1 MTPDL
6 PSSLLP
12 ALLDALPLRLTLKSA
27 CGRLLWLNR
36 AAAEALGAPA
46 AELLGR
52 AEQELLPAAAWR
64 AQDEIQTRL
73 ITDGPADV
81 RDEFNAEERRGWRV
95 TRLALSGPDGERL
108 LLVCAADIGLLP
120 DALSLSEA
128 HAPGAW
134 RSLIDQLPFGLSLK
148 TAAGE
153 LKLVNRYTAQRV
165 GQTPQQLEGR
175 TMAAVSTLV
184 QQQMAGLDAQVLATG
199 GPVSADFETR
209 LAFGLDE
216 ERFQRVSKTL
226 VELPGFAAPLILTTT
241 VEVTDLRRAEQQAQR
256 SMELLRAVT
265 DTSPSMVSV
274 KDPDQRYV
282 LVNRVY
288 CEICGLSEAEMLGR
302 TPFEVHPN
310 HAEVRRWIEAD
321 RLVLETGAT
330 HEQEDHMVVG
340 GVERVV
346 WSIKRPLRRA
356 DGRLQVLCV
365 ATDIT
370 AMRLAELAL
379 RDALRRA
386 EQASEAKSRF
396 LANIS
401 HEIRTPINGMM
412 GMTDLV
418 LASALQPRQ
427 REYLQ
432 VARTSADALLAIVNE
447 VLDLSK
453 IEAGGMGIERLRFDL
468 HALLR
473 ELSQS
478 TASTAH
484 AKGLD
489 FELQVSPELPRWVL
503 GDLVRLRQVLANLL
517 GNACKFTEQGHVLL
531 RVMPGPQRT
540 TGFAVRDTGPGIAPD
555 RQQRVFEAF
564 AQGDDSTTRRHGG
577 TGLGLTISQRLV
589 ELMGGRLRLDSAI
602 GQGSSF
608 EFALALPGN
617 PDEPGVPDEPL
628 MGRRIA
634 WLALHRPGSG
644 FLPQLLRRFGAQVL
658 LIEAE
663 GEGLGPGQPPAGLAD
678 FDTLVLDCASIS
690 TLPEAVQSLLR
701 GWQAL
706 LPLRR
711 LLVLQRLDLGLNP
724 ASPGMGRLQRLA
736 LPVLPLDLLRALQGR
751 IDEGAAG
758 PPMPAPAGADENLL
772 RGKSVLLAE
781 DNLVNRLVVQAV
793 VERLG
798 GSLTVA
804 EDGAQAWQ
812 LLQHQRFDL
821 VLMDIQMPRLDGV
834 EVLARRRALEDAQ
847 GLPPARVIA
856 MTAHAMQGDRE
867 RFLASGFD
875 AYLSKPFSIGQLS
888 AEIVRMAP
896 LA

>member
-1 MTPDL
+1 MTPAL
-6 PSSLLP
+6 PSTLLQT
-12 ALLDALPLRLTLKSA
+12 LLDVLPLRLTLKTEQ
-27 CGRLLWLNR
+27 GRLLWLNR
-36 AAAEALGAPA
+36 AAAEALGASA

-52 AEQELLPAAAWR
+52 AEQDLLPEASWL
-64 AQDEIQTRL
+64 AQEL
-73 ITDGPADV
+73 IEAGLLTGGPADV
-81 RDEFNAEERRGWRV
+81 RDEFDAAASRRWRV
-95 TRLALSGPDGERL
+95 TRLALSGPQGERL
-108 LLVCAADIGLLP
+108 LLRCVADAGLLP
-120 DALSLSEA
+120 DTLSLSEA

-148 TAAGE
+148 TAEGE

-226 VELPGFAAPLILTTT
+226 VELPGFATPLILTTT

-310 HAEVRRWIEAD
+310 HAEVQRWVEAD
-321 RLVLETGAT
+321 RRVLETGTT

-346 WSIKRPLRRA
+346 WSIKRPLRLA

-370 AMRLAELAL
+370 AMRLAESAL

-418 LASALQPRQ
+418 LASPLQPRQ

-453 IEAGGMGIERLRFDL
+453 IDAGGMGIERLRFDL

-489 FELQVSPELPRWVL
+489 FELQLSPELPRWVL
-503 GDLVRLRQVLANLL
+503 GDPVRLRQVLANLL

-531 RVMPGPQRT
+531 TVIPGPQRT
-540 TGFAVRDTGPGIAPD
+540 TEFIVRDTGPGIAPD

-589 ELMGGRLRLDSAI
+589 ELMGGRLRLDSAD

-608 EFALALPGN
+608 EFALALPGD
-617 PDEPGVPDEPL
+617 PGEPGVPIQPL
-628 MGRRIA
+628 AGRRIA
-634 WLALHRPGSG
+634 WLALRRARSD
-644 FLPQLLRRFGAQVL
+644 FLPQLLHGFGAQVQQ
-658 LIEAE
+658 IEAE
-663 GEGLGPGQPPAGLAD
+663 GGEPLQTAADLAA
-678 FDTLVLDCASIS
+678 FDTLVLDCASVS
-690 TLPEAVQSLLR
+690 TLTEAVQSLLR

-724 ASPGMGRLQRLA
+724 AAPGMGRLQRLA

-751 IDEGAAG
+751 TDEGAAG
-758 PPMPAPAGADENLL
+758 PPMPAPARADEGLL
-772 RGKSVLLAE
+772 RGMTVLLAE

-793 VERLG
+793 LERLG
-798 GSLTVA
+798 GSLTLA

-834 EVLARRRALEDAQ
+834 EVLARRRALEGAQ

-875 AYLSKPFSIGQLS
+875 AYLSKPFSIEQLA

>member
-1 MTPDL
+1 MTPAL
-6 PSSLLP
+6 PPTLLQT
-12 ALLDALPLRLTLKSA
+12 LLDALPLRLTLKTEQ
-27 CGRLLWLNR
+27 GRLLWLNR
-36 AAAEALGAPA
+36 AAAEALGATA

-52 AEQELLPAAAWR
+52 AEQDLLPEATWL
-64 AQDEIQTRL
+64 AQSL
-73 ITDGPADV
+73 IEAGLLTDGPADV
-81 RDEFNAEERRGWRV
+81 RDEFDAAASRRWRV
-95 TRLALSGPDGERL
+95 TRLALSGAEGERL
-108 LLVCAADIGLLP
+108 LLRCVADAGQLP
-120 DALSLSEA
+120 DTLSLSEA

-209 LAFGLDE
+209 QAFGLDE
-216 ERFQRVSKTL
+216 ERFQRVSKSL
-226 VELPGFAAPLILTTT
+226 VELPGFATPLILTTT

-310 HAEVRRWIEAD
+310 HAEVQRWVEAD
-321 RLVLETGAT
+321 RRVLETGAT

-346 WSIKRPLRRA
+346 WSIKRPLRLA

-370 AMRLAELAL
+370 AMRLAESAL

-418 LASALQPRQ
+418 LASPLQPRQ

-453 IEAGGMGIERLRFDL
+453 IDAGAMGIERLRFDL

-478 TASTAH
+478 AASTAH

-489 FELQVSPELPRWVL
+489 FELQLSPELPRWVL
-503 GDLVRLRQVLANLL
+503 GDPVRLRQVLANLL

-531 RVMPGPQRT
+531 TVMPGPQWT
-540 TGFAVRDTGPGIAPD
+540 TGFIVRDTGPGIAPD
-555 RQQRVFEAF
+555 RRQRVFEAF
-564 AQGDDSTTRRHGG
+564 AQGDDSTTRRYGG

-589 ELMGGRLRLDSAI
+589 ELMGGRLRLDSVD

-608 EFALALPGN
+608 EFALALPGD
-617 PDEPGVPDEPL
+617 PGEPGAPAQPL
-628 MGRRIA
+628 AGRRIA
-634 WLALHRPGSG
+634 WLALRRPGSD
-644 FLPQLLRRFGAQVL
+644 FLPQLLRGFGARVQR
-658 LIEAE
+658 IEAE
-663 GEGLGPGQPPAGLAD
+663 AEGGGPVHTAAALED
-678 FDTLVLDCASIS
+678 FDTLVLDCASVS

-711 LLVLQRLDLGLNP
+711 LLVLQRLDLGLN
-724 ASPGMGRLQRLA
+724 AAAPGMGRLQRLA
-736 LPVLPLDLLRALQGR
+736 LPVLPLDLLRALQGHT
-751 IDEGAAG
+751 DEGSAG
-758 PPMPAPAGADENLL
+758 PPMPGPGRADEGLL
-772 RGKSVLLAE
+772 RGMTVLLAE

-793 VERLG
+793 LERLG
-798 GSLTVA
+798 GSLTLA

-812 LLQHQRFDL
+812 LLQHRRFDL

-834 EVLARRRALEDAQ
+834 EVLARRRALEAAQ

-875 AYLSKPFSIGQLS
+875 AYLSKPFSIEQLA

>member
-1 MTPDL
+1 M
-6 PSSLLP
+6 LLQT
-12 ALLDALPLRLTLKSA
+12 LLDALPLRLTLKTEQ
-27 CGRLLWLNR
+27 GRLLWLNR
-36 AAAEALGAPA
+36 AAAEALGATA

-52 AEQELLPAAAWR
+52 AEQDLLPEA
-64 AQDEIQTRL
+64 TRL
-73 ITDGPADV
+73 AQGLIEAGLRIGGPADV
-81 RDEFNAEERRGWRV
+81 RDEFDAVANRRWRV
-95 TRLALSGPDGERL
+95 TRLALSGPEDERL
-108 LLVCAADIGLLP
+108 LLRCVADAGQLP
-120 DALSLSEA
+120 DTLSLSEA

-153 LKLVNRYTAQRV
+153 LKLVNRYTAGRV

-209 LAFGLDE
+209 QAFGLDE

-226 VELPGFAAPLILTTT
+226 VELPGFATPLILTTT

-310 HAEVRRWIEAD
+310 HAEVQRWVEAD
-321 RLVLETGAT
+321 RRVLETGAT

-346 WSIKRPLRRA
+346 WSIKRPLRLA

-370 AMRLAELAL
+370 AMRLAESAL

-418 LASALQPRQ
+418 LASPLQPRQ

-453 IEAGGMGIERLRFDL
+453 IDAGAMGIERLRFDL
-468 HALLR
+468 HGLLR

-489 FELQVSPELPRWVL
+489 FELQLSPELPRWVQ
-503 GDLVRLRQVLANLL
+503 GDPVRLRQVLANLL
-517 GNACKFTEQGHVLL
+517 GNACKFTEQGQVLL
-531 RVMPGPQRT
+531 TVAPGPQRT
-540 TGFAVRDTGPGIAPD
+540 TEFIVRDTGPGIAPD
-555 RQQRVFEAF
+555 RRQRVFEAF
-564 AQGDDSTTRRHGG
+564 AQGDDSTTRRYGG

-589 ELMGGRLRLDSAI
+589 ELMGGRLRLDSVD

-608 EFALALPGN
+608 EFALTLPGD
-617 PDEPGVPDEPL
+617 PGEPGVPAQPL
-628 MGRRIA
+628 AGRRVA
-634 WLALHRPGSG
+634 WLALRRPGSD
-644 FLPQLLRRFGAQVL
+644 FLPQLLRGFGARVQR
-658 LIEAE
+658 IEAE
-663 GEGLGPGQPPAGLAD
+663 AEGGGPVHTAAALED
-678 FDTLVLDCASIS
+678 FDTLVLDCASVS

-706 LPLRR
+706 QPLRR

-724 ASPGMGRLQRLA
+724 AAPGMGRLQRLA
-736 LPVLPLDLLRALQGR
+736 LPVLPLDLLRALQGHT
-751 IDEGAAG
+751 DEGAAG
-758 PPMPAPAGADENLL
+758 PPMPAPGHADEGLL
-772 RGKSVLLAE
+772 RGMTVLLAE

-793 VERLG
+793 LERLG
-798 GSLTVA
+798 GSLTLA

-812 LLQHQRFDL
+812 LLQHRRFDL

-834 EVLARRRALEDAQ
+834 EVLARRRALEGAQ

-875 AYLSKPFSIGQLS
+875 AYLSKPFSIEQLA

>member
-1 MTPDL
+1 MTPAL
-6 PSSLLP
+6 PPSLLQT
-12 ALLDALPLRLTLKSA
+12 LLDALPLRLTLKTGQ
-27 CGRLLWLNR
+27 GRLLWLNR
-36 AAAEALGAPA
+36 AAAEALGATA

-52 AEQELLPAAAWR
+52 AEQDLLTEAALL
-64 AQDEIQTRL
+64 AQGPIEAGL
-73 ITDGPADV
+73 LSGGPADV
-81 RDEFNAEERRGWRV
+81 RDEFDAAANRSWRV
-95 TRLALSGPDGERL
+95 TRLALSGPGGERL
-108 LLVCAADIGLLP
+108 LLRCVADAGLPP

-153 LKLVNRYTAQRV
+153 LKLVNRYTARRV

-209 LAFGLDE
+209 QAFGLDE

-226 VELPGFAAPLILTTT
+226 VELPGFAKPLILTTT

-288 CEICGLSEAEMLGR
+288 CEICGLSEAQMLGR

-310 HAEVRRWIEAD
+310 HAEVQRWVEAD
-321 RLVLETGAT
+321 RRVLETGTT

-346 WSIKRPLRRA
+346 WSIKRPLRLA

-370 AMRLAELAL
+370 AMRLAESAL

-453 IEAGGMGIERLRFDL
+453 IDAGGMGIERLRFDL

-473 ELSQS
+473 ELSQA

-489 FELQVSPELPRWVL
+489 FELQLSPELPRWVL
-503 GDLVRLRQVLANLL
+503 GDPVRLRQVLANLL

-531 RVMPGPQRT
+531 TVMPGPQQT
-540 TGFAVRDTGPGIAPD
+540 IGFVVRDTGPGIAPD

-589 ELMGGRLRLDSAI
+589 ELMGGRLRLHSAD

-608 EFALALPGN
+608 EFNLALPGDA
-617 PDEPGVPDEPL
+617 DEPGVPAEPL
-628 MGRRIA
+628 AGRCIG
-634 WLALHRPGSG
+634 WLALRRPGSD
-644 FLPQLLRRFGAQVL
+644 FLPQLLRGFGAQVQR
-658 LIEAE
+658 IEAE
-663 GEGLGPGQPPAGLAD
+663 GAGGGPVHTAAALAD
-678 FDTLVLDCASIS
+678 FDTLVLDCASVS
-690 TLPEAVQSLLR
+690 TLPEPVQSLLR

-706 LPLRR
+706 SPPRR

-724 ASPGMGRLQRLA
+724 AAPGIGRPQRLT

-751 IDEGAAG
+751 IDEVAAG
-758 PPMPAPAGADENLL
+758 PAAPAPGRADEDLL
-772 RGKSVLLAE
+772 RGMMVLLAE
-781 DNLVNRLVVQAV
+781 DNMVNRLVVQAV

-798 GSLTVA
+798 GSLTLA

-812 LLQHQRFDL
+812 LLQQRRFDL

-834 EVLARRRALEDAQ
+834 EVLARRRALERAQ

-875 AYLSKPFSIGQLS
+875 AYLSKPFSIEQLA
-888 AEIVRMAP
+888 AEIARMAP